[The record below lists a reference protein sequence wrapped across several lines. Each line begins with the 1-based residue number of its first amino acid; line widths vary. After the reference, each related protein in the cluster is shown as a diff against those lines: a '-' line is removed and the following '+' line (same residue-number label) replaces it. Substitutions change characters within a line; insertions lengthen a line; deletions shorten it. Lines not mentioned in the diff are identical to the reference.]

1 VKPIIEQPNEERAF
15 TIVELLTVM
24 SIIVILI
31 SLLVPALN
39 MVKRYARDV
48 KQKAQFHSIGV
59 ALDLFHGEFD
69 DYPDSDAFDGA
80 GGSYNYCGA
89 MKLAEAMVG
98 QDLLGLHPSS
108 VFRSDGTNPAL
119 PVPYDDL
126 YPSPLD
132 LTTPNP
138 VHVENV
144 RARKGPYLPPEG
156 ANVNTLLD
164 LYGEGNFG
172 NLGNSADPNGGIV
185 LCDEYTRV
193 RSNRTGKKVGM
204 PILYYRA
211 DTSKTGHMYQPLD
224 NSQNIYNCDDNIE
237 LINLGLPWDL
247 PPDPTHP
254 MALGG
259 GTTPDGVPSRPEIF
273 YEKTEDTK
281 VTAIKRPYRSD
292 SYILISAGFDGLYG
306 TDDDVYNFEK

>member
-1 VKPIIEQPNEERAF
+1 MKPIIKQPNKERAF

-24 SIIVILI
+24 SIIVVLI

-48 KQKAQFHSIGV
+48 KQRAQFHSIGV

-69 DYPDSDAFDGA
+69 DYPPSGA
-80 GGSYNYCGA
+80 KDTMSVDYCGA

-98 QDLLGLHPSS
+98 QDLLGFHPSS
-108 VFRSDGTNPAL
+108 IFRSDGMDSSGTI
-119 PVPYDDL
+119 DL

-132 LTTPNP
+132 LTTP
-138 VHVENV
+138 VASHVENV

-156 ANVNTLLD
+156 ANAYRLVNLYADISPSGFDPCD
-164 LYGEGNFG
+164 L
-172 NLGNSADPNGGIV
+172 V
-185 LCDEYTRV
+185 LCDVYTRV
-193 RSNRTGKKVGM
+193 RHRETGKKVGM

-211 DTSKTGHMYQPLD
+211 DTSKTGHTYQPLD

-237 LINLGLPWDL
+237 LIKLALPWD
-247 PPDPTHP
+247 TAHYHP
-254 MALGG
+254 MASSGLGQ
-259 GTTPDGVPSRPEIF
+259 TPDGVATRPEIF
-273 YEKTEDTK
+273 YEKTEDDK
-281 VTAIKRPYRSD
+281 VTAIKRPYKPD

-306 TDDDVYNFEK
+306 TDDDVYNFER

>member
-1 VKPIIEQPNEERAF
+1 MKPIIKQPNRKRAF

-48 KQKAQFHSIGV
+48 KQSAQFHSIGV

-80 GGSYNYCGA
+80 GGSYDYCGA

-108 VFRSDGTNPAL
+108 VFRSDGFNPAL
-119 PVPYDDL
+119 PAPYDDL

-132 LTTPNP
+132 LTTPNTD
-138 VHVENV
+138 HVENV

-164 LYGEGNFG
+164 LYGTGNFG
-172 NLGNSADPNGGIV
+172 TLGKLPAEDPNGGIV

-193 RSNRTGKKVGM
+193 RNNRTGKKVGM
-204 PILYYRA
+204 PILYYEA
-211 DTSKTGHMYQPLD
+211 DTSKTGHEYQVD
-224 NSQNIYNCDDNIE
+224 NSQNIYNCDDNKE
-237 LINLGLPWDL
+237 LIDLDLPWD
-247 PPDPTHP
+247 TAYQHP
-254 MALGG
+254 MASG
-259 GTTPDGVPSRPEIF
+259 GTTPDGVPSDPAIF
-273 YEKTEDTK
+273 YDKTEDNK
-281 VTAIKRPYRSD
+281 ITAIKRPYRPD

-306 TDDDVYNFEK
+306 TDDDVFNFEK

>member
-1 VKPIIEQPNEERAF
+1 VKPIIKKPNKERAF

-48 KQKAQFHSIGV
+48 RQRAQFHSIGV

-69 DYPDSDAFDGA
+69 DYPPSTAFDGT
-80 GGSYNYCGA
+80 GTSYNYCGA

-98 QDLLGLHPSS
+98 QDLLGFHPSS
-108 VFRSDGTNPAL
+108 IFRNDGRNPAL
-119 PVPYDDL
+119 APNDDL
-126 YPSPLD
+126 YPPLSTLLID
-132 LTTPNP
+132 AKM
-138 VHVENV
+138 ENL

-164 LYGEGNFG
+164 LYGAGKFG

-193 RSNRTGKKVGM
+193 RNNRTGKKVGM
-204 PILYYRA
+204 PILYYKA
-211 DTSKTGHMYQPLD
+211 DTSKTEHSYEFGN
-224 NSQNIYNCDDNIE
+224 NSKNIYNCEDNKE
-237 LINLGLPWDL
+237 LIDLALPWDSAHY
-247 PPDPTHP
+247 HP
-254 MALGG
+254 MASFGLGQ
-259 GTTPDGVPSRPEIF
+259 TPDGVNTRPEIF
-273 YEKTEDTK
+273 YERTEDKK
-281 VTAIKRPYRSD
+281 VTSIKRPYRPD

-306 TDDDVYNFEK
+306 TDDDIFNFER

>member
-1 VKPIIEQPNEERAF
+1 VKPIIKQPNKERAF

-48 KQKAQFHSIGV
+48 KQRAQFHSIGV

-80 GGSYNYCGA
+80 ISYNYCGA
-89 MKLAEAMVG
+89 MKLAEAMMG

-108 VFRSDGTNPAL
+108 VFRSDGRNPAL

-132 LTTPNP
+132 LTTPDP

-156 ANVNTLLD
+156 ANVNTLRD
-164 LYGEGNFG
+164 LYGDSPNFG
-172 NLGNSADPNGGIV
+172 DLGNPLDPNGGIV

-193 RSNRTGKKVGM
+193 RHIETGKKVGM
-204 PILYYRA
+204 PILYYKA
-211 DTSKTGHMYQPLD
+211 DTSKTGHMYQLLD

-237 LINLGLPWDL
+237 LIDLDLPWD
-247 PPDPTHP
+247 TAHQHP
-254 MALGG
+254 MAPLG
-259 GTTPDGVPSRPEIF
+259 GTTPDGVLSDPAIF
-273 YEKTEDTK
+273 YDKTEDDK
-281 VTAIKRPYRSD
+281 VTAIKRPYRPD

-306 TDDDVYNFEK
+306 TDDDVYNFER

>member
-1 VKPIIEQPNEERAF
+1 MKPITKQPNKERAF

-48 KQKAQFHSIGV
+48 KQSAQFHSIGV

-80 GGSYNYCGA
+80 GTPYDYCGA

-108 VFRSDGTNPAL
+108 VFRNDGMDSSGTI
-119 PVPYDDL
+119 DL

-132 LTTPNP
+132 LTTPDP

-172 NLGNSADPNGGIV
+172 NLGKLPADDPNGGIV

-193 RSNRTGKKVGM
+193 RNNRTGKKVGM
-204 PILYYRA
+204 PILYYEA
-211 DTSKTGHMYQPLD
+211 DTSRTGHEYQAD
-224 NSQNIYNCDDNIE
+224 NSRNIYNCDDNIE
-237 LINLGLPWDL
+237 LIELGLPWDL

-254 MALGG
+254 MAPLG
-259 GTTPDGVPSRPEIF
+259 GTTPDGVASDPAIF
-273 YEKTEDTK
+273 YDKTEDNK
-281 VTAIKRPYRSD
+281 ITAIKRPYRSD

-306 TDDDVYNFEK
+306 TDDDVYNFER